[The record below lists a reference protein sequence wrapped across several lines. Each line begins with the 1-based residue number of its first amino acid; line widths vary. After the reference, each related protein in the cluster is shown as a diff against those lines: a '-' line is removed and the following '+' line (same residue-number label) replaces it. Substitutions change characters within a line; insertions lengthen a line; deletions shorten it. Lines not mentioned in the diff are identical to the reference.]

1 MIPVVCQDAVFS
13 HRVVGFLK
21 KTYSLDVFFI
31 NKGVSDKRSNVLCF
45 FFQPECFSER
55 RPCDSRWRG
64 KNWIPKRCYTP
75 SAEQIMPRFTIYFF
89 LIAFQTVFE
98 FLNLFWIHEKRT
110 GPQNLLHDTV
120 SHDTPAQ
127 RTIIPSLVTKGSAI
141 HKTSAEL
148 RTVWKRRGTWSLQT

>member
-1 MIPVVCQDAVFS
+1 MVCQDAVFP

-21 KTYSLDVFFI
+21 ITYSPDVFFI
-31 NKGVSDKRSNVLCF
+31 NKGASDKRSNVLWF
-45 FFQPECFSER
+45 FLQPECFSER

-64 KNWIPKRCYTP
+64 KDWIPKRCYTP

-89 LIAFQTVFE
+89 WSLFRLSLFE

-110 GPQNLLHDTV
+110 GPQNLLHDIV

-141 HKTSAEL
+141 HKISAEL
-148 RTVWKRRGTWSLQT
+148 RTVWKRRGTRSLQT